1 MNELIA
7 RVRDEAKLAGENDRK
22 LLLDALRNLSYEIET
37 PQDTM
42 QRIMFMVEIRNKFM
56 DS

>member
-7 RVRDEAKLAGENDRK
+7 RVRDEAKSADENGRK
-22 LLLDALRNLSYEIET
+22 QLLDSLRNLSYEIET

-42 QRIMFMVEIRNKFM
+42 QRIMFMVGI
-56 DS
+56 